1 MRKKIIGMLVYS
13 VILLSLNM
21 AMGLKFVIV
30 ESDAQWL
37 TFATVAVIFDLI
49 TLMWIAICFALE
61 FSD

>member
-1 MRKKIIGMLVYS
+1 MLVYS
-13 VILLSLNM
+13 IILLSLNM

-37 TFATVAVIFDLI
+37 TLATIAVICDLL
-49 TLMWIAICFALE
+49 TLMGIAICFALE

>member
-13 VILLSLNM
+13 IILLSLNM

-37 TFATVAVIFDLI
+37 TLATIAVICDLL
-49 TLMWIAICFALE
+49 TLMGIAICFALE

>member
-37 TFATVAVIFDLI
+37 TFATVAVILDLI
-49 TLMWIAICFALE
+49 TLMGIAICFALE

>member
-1 MRKKIIGMLVYS
+1 MLVYS
-13 VILLSLNM
+13 IILLSLNM

-37 TFATVAVIFDLI
+37 TIATFAVIFDLI
-49 TLMWIAICFALE
+49 TLMGIAICFALE